1 LPVYCLVTSKGRAD
15 HVVLST
21 TAQEEALQMD
31 RVVRFFRIVAVLAV
45 PAAVLFVTTGD
56 HVQGL

>member
-1 LPVYCLVTSKGRAD
+1 LPVYCLVTTKVRAD

-45 PAAVLFVTTGD
+45 PAAVLFVTTGN